1 MAIRK
6 NKNHR
11 KTKKT
16 RNSRKRLTRRLAY
29 LRKSGLMARGMSGG
43 AAASMIITYNTKAGS
58 PERARPDATGTGK
71 IRLDSGQMNMNKD
84 LTIEYKQGQLAGEPM
99 LELMGLEP
107 SNQYLLT
114 MTDPDALG
122 KTWTHWV
129 AVINGSG
136 VVSKPEI
143 ASYAP
148 PSPPSGS
155 GIHHYIFRLYESSG
169 VLELPRNLEESG
181 NQRGAYFS
189 NVLEPFIEEGKNKNI
204 IKLILEAS
212 YIVDSDKI

>member
-43 AAASMIITYNTKAGS
+43 DVASMTITYNTKAG
-58 PERARPDATGTGK
+58 K
-71 IRLDSGQMNMNKD
+71 IPLESRQMNIDM
-84 LTIEYKQGQLAGEPM
+84 TEQYKQGQLAGEPS
-99 LELMGLEP
+99 LAFTGLE
-107 SNQYLLT
+107 SSRQYLLT